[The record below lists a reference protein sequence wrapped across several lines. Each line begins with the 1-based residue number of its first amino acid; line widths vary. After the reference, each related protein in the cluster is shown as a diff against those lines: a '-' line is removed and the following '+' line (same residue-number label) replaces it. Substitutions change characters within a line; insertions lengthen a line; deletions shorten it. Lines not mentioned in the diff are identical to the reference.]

1 MTTMVVYTVQVT
13 IAILI
18 NAIFLAMFVRNPS
31 LRATPSNIFLIN
43 LIGSDIVTA
52 MAGLVACIN
61 FFIRHAATDEIMS
74 ETRGITLFMYIFI
87 ASLIDSLIAIILVT
101 MDRFI
106 AITQP
111 FKYRE
116 MFTKRNVYIQLI
128 TSWIIVIIAPI
139 LGVIF
144 ATTTN
149 QESYRIA
156 QSSLA
161 LVVAGVS
168 IFGMVFLAIANL
180 IILGQIRK
188 QIKLVSSISVFGD
201 DKEAAKKSEDSLRK
215 KEMRAVYL
223 CFSIVGM
230 FIISWL
236 PFAIGLIINK
246 YPSLVNAS
254 IVLMDAGK
262 ALVLLGIALNPCL
275 YVPFKS
281 DLRAML
287 LNVFSRRWSSHET
300 TVGTTN
306 LGTGRYEAQ
315 VNDKSDQ

>member
-13 IAILI
+13 LAILI
-18 NAIFLAMFVRNPS
+18 NAVFLAMFTRNAS
-31 LRATPSNIFLIN
+31 LRATTSNIFLIN

-52 MAGLVACIN
+52 TAGLVVCIN
-61 FFIRHAATDEIMS
+61 FFIRHATTEEIMS

-87 ASLIDSLIAIILVT
+87 ASLVDSLIAIILVT

-106 AITQP
+106 AIMRP

-116 MFTKRNVYIQLI
+116 IFTKRNVYIQLI
-128 TSWIIVIIAPI
+128 ISWIVVIIAPTV
-139 LGVIF
+139 GVIF

-149 QESYRIA
+149 QESYKGA

-161 LVVAGVS
+161 LIVAGIS

-201 DKEAAKKSEDSLRK
+201 DKEAAKKSEDALRK

-246 YPSLVNAS
+246 YPPMEKAS
-254 IVLMDAGK
+254 IVLMDTGK

-287 LNVFSRRWSSHET
+287 LNVCSRRHSPSES
-300 TVGTTN
+300 TVVSAN
-306 LGTGRYEAQ
+306 LGTRQYKTQ

>member
-1 MTTMVVYTVQVT
+1 
-13 IAILI
+13 
-18 NAIFLAMFVRNPS
+18 
-31 LRATPSNIFLIN
+31 
-43 LIGSDIVTA
+43 
-52 MAGLVACIN
+52 
-61 FFIRHAATDEIMS
+61 MS

-106 AITQP
+106 AITRP

-116 MFTKRNVYIQLI
+116 IFTKRNVYIQLVI
-128 TSWIIVIIAPI
+128 SWIIVIIAPI
-139 LGVIF
+139 LGVIC
-144 ATTTN
+144 ATITN
-149 QESYRIA
+149 QESYKIA

-161 LVVAGVS
+161 LVVAGIS
-168 IFGMVFLAIANL
+168 IFGMVFLATANL
-180 IILGQIRK
+180 IILSQIRK

-201 DKEAAKKSEDSLRK
+201 DKEAAKKSEESLRK

-246 YPSLVNAS
+246 YPALENAS
-254 IVLMDAGK
+254 IVLMDTGK

-287 LNVFSRRWSSHET
+287 LNVFSRRRSSQES
-300 TVGTTN
+300 TVDTAN
-306 LGTGRYEAQ
+306 LGTGHYQTQ
-315 VNDKSDQ
+315 VNDKSNQ